1 MAKARRFGLRFKLFN
16 NNMVRSIFI
25 FILFLFA
32 FALFTSAQDRLT
44 GRIFEAKTKISLGG
58 IKIENLKSH
67 FAIVADTTGRFSIKA
82 AVGDF
87 ISFSG
92 VSYQSDTVY
101 VANLNYLEVRLKPRI
116 NMLDEVKV
124 QGVEI
129 KTGKLSA
136 APITGVLDS
145 RTVLYQTDANNDNKG
160 GIKISLFDSDGE
172 KKKKRDGRIEQNE
185 ERQTTI
191 FKVFQ
196 AKNLQGY
203 LPIRGVE
210 MDNFIILYTPDV
222 ATYFEPGFN
231 LTSYLNA
238 SYQKFLEIPAADR
251 QSETAFRLTLKS
263 DTTKH

>member
-1 MAKARRFGLRFKLFN
+1 MS
-16 NNMVRSIFI
+16 RSIFI
-25 FILFLFA
+25 LVIFLFA
-32 FALFTSAQDRLT
+32 FALFGNAQDRLT
-44 GRIFEAKTKISLGG
+44 GRILEAKTKISLGG
-58 IKIENLKSH
+58 IKVENLKSH
-67 FAIVADTTGRFSIKA
+67 FTTVADTSGRFYIKA
-82 AVGDF
+82 AIGDF
-87 ISFSG
+87 ITFSG

-101 VANLNYLEVRLKPRI
+101 VANLNYLEVRLKPRV

-124 QGVEI
+124 QGVET

-145 RTVLYQTDANNDNKG
+145 RTVLYQTDASGNPIG
-160 GIKISLFDSDGE
+160 GIKINIFDSDAQ
-172 KKKKRDGRIEQNE
+172 KKKKRDSRIEQNE

-231 LTSYLNA
+231 LVSYLNA
-238 SYQKFLEIPAADR
+238 SYQKFLDIPAADR